1 MKKNFTKYN
10 DEINIIEVSNV
21 IWKAKIKI
29 FLITIIF
36 FLFGYLNYHYSKN
49 IFKSSLRIN
58 PSRDT
63 EFTNFSIIDN
73 LLQGFLKNINKD
85 YSIDL
90 NIVFFEKFYRELI
103 DYEEFLTIL
112 KNNNGIKEKISNLS
126 ISDQNKILSRY
137 VDNFKVIKEKNN
149 IIVNFT
155 WDKENEA
162 KSILHDTISLT
173 LKQLELST
181 YKEYEE
187 LLKVAQDLS
196 KISLQVKNEFL
207 KNEDSFLQELINFK
221 NQTDNQPRHI
231 LDFIRSY
238 TSYVINMELESKKK
252 NYDLNYISTELK
264 SIKEKNIKWIDY
276 NFNLTKLSVIKDNNY
291 DFRIT
296 TILGL
301 ILGILYAI
309 ISNAIK
315 LKKIARKKSN

>member
-252 NYDLNYISTELK
+252 
-264 SIKEKNIKWIDY
+264 
-276 NFNLTKLSVIKDNNY
+276 KL
-291 DFRIT
+291 
-296 TILGL
+296 
-301 ILGILYAI
+301 
-309 ISNAIK
+309 
-315 LKKIARKKSN
+315 